1 VDVIKQD
8 SCCQKGVLLA
18 GIEVNQIG
26 FSKKGVGCGC
36 YMIVGCYIHFFYW
49 RIMHKFFQGIYS
61 SVSCK
66 QFIEKTSHCQ
76 ICVVFLHCPG
86 LNSLPL

>member
-1 VDVIKQD
+1 MDDIKQD

-36 YMIVGCYIHFFYW
+36 YMIVGCYVPFF
-49 RIMHKFFQGIYS
+49 FFFENLAQ
-61 SVSCK
+61 
-66 QFIEKTSHCQ
+66 
-76 ICVVFLHCPG
+76 VFSGNILISF
-86 LNSLPL
+86 L